1 MIHLDMHWEL
11 RNGADG
17 GRSLRMLWQSD
28 PAMRHPS
35 RTGKQERT
43 QEQETGI
50 NKEFMGTEENRSR
63 AHPFPVPY
71 DSPRAPFVE
80 LKDSVLSQLDA
91 VTPFLSRL
99 MRLIATFTSDNSAHA
114 DIEVAV
120 REALLNAV
128 IHGNRSNPEK
138 RVYVTCRCGIDGE
151 ISFAVRD
158 EGTGFTGGTVEGRG
172 IRLMRALMDEVS
184 FADGGAIVHMKK
196 KPTDIAPVPRVH

>member
-1 MIHLDMHWEL
+1 
-11 RNGADG
+11 
-17 GRSLRMLWQSD
+17 
-28 PAMRHPS
+28 
-35 RTGKQERT
+35 
-43 QEQETGI
+43 
-50 NKEFMGTEENRSR
+50 MGTEEHRSR
-63 AHPFPVPY
+63 AHPFAVPY

-80 LKDSVLSQLDA
+80 LKDSLSSQRDA

-99 MRLIATFTSDNSAHA
+99 MRLIATFAGDKSSQA

-128 IHGNRSNPEK
+128 IHGNKSNPEK

-158 EGTGFTGGTVEGRG
+158 EGTGFTDGGVEGRG
-172 IRLMRALMDEVS
+172 ICIMRALMDEVS

-196 KPTDIAPVPRVH
+196 KPTDVAPVPRVH